1 MKAEVLFEKIKEDNG
16 EYAGIKREE
25 VDYASK
31 REEMINN
38 YLNGVGEISKQI
50 NNGLS
55 EIKSR
60 NNISK

>member
-31 REEMINN
+31 REEIINN

-55 EIKSR
+55 EIESK